1 MRKHEYFR
9 ITSFASWFDRRSG
22 KFIVNIAYKTR
33 TDIADW
39 SVKVAEDF
47 VSVKM
52 SFRCM
57 KLS

>member
-1 MRKHEYFR
+1 MRRHEYFR
-9 ITSFASWFDRRSG
+9 VTSFFARWFDRRSG

-39 SVKVAEDF
+39 SVEVAEDF

-52 SFRCM
+52 SFMCM
-57 KLS
+57 